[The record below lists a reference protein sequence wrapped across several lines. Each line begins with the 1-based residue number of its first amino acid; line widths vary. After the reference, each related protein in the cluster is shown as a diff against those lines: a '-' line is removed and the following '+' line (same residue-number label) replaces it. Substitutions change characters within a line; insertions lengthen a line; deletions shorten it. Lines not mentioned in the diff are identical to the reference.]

1 MVFAQTALPVR
12 VRGTI
17 NSVDAQT
24 MTVTSRDGQKIALA
38 IAPDALV
45 TAIIAA
51 NITDIKPGSYIGTAA
66 VPQADGVRAFEI
78 QVCPDSMRGVGEGPS
93 LGPPQSTMTNGAVG
107 DVVVTQGRTLAL
119 RYEDGEKTVVVPENG
134 VGSRAMLVSGARHH
148 YGNTEA
154 GRLSDATTRRH
165 RTERADTAD
174 VTATPPSARQEH
186 FASDV
191 RSRWSGPGGHGRGV
205 PSIVIGMWRRRSAAL
220 PPAPGG

>member
-1 MVFAQTALPVR
+1 
-12 VRGTI
+12 
-17 NSVDAQT
+17 
-24 MTVTSRDGQKIALA
+24 MTK
-38 IAPDALV
+38 
-45 TAIIAA
+45 
-51 NITDIKPGSYIGTAA
+51 
-66 VPQADGVRAFEI
+66 
-78 QVCPDSMRGVGEGPS
+78 
-93 LGPPQSTMTNGAVG
+93 GAVG
-107 DVVVTQGRTLAL
+107 DVVVTQGRTLTL
-119 RYEDGEKTVVVPENG
+119 RYEDGEKTVVVPENAPIITYG

-154 GRLSDATTRRH
+154 GRLSDATTRRR

-186 FASDV
+186 FASDL

>member
-1 MVFAQTALPVR
+1 
-12 VRGTI
+12 
-17 NSVDAQT
+17 
-24 MTVTSRDGQKIALA
+24 
-38 IAPDALV
+38 
-45 TAIIAA
+45 
-51 NITDIKPGSYIGTAA
+51 
-66 VPQADGVRAFEI
+66 VRAFEI

-107 DVVVTQGRTLAL
+107 DVVVTQGRTLTL
-119 RYEDGEKTVVVPENG
+119 RYEDGEKTVVVPENAPIISYG

-205 PSIVIGMWRRRSAAL
+205 PSMSSACGAAVL
-220 PPAPGG
+220 RLCLQPPAAD